1 MFGTIGTVVNMNNN
15 REKVEKLLKE
25 LQIEYTVEDTPVMT
39 IEQAKDYPLQHR
51 EAASKSLLLIDKK
64 AAVFC
69 VTVFEDKRV
78 DLKRLK
84 ELLGC
89 SRLSFVNSQQ
99 ALDLFGYQEG
109 ISPLGVINDKTNA
122 VTVVIDEY
130 FKDKLIMI
138 HPNSEKATMWLKC
151 QDLVEVIN
159 KVGNKVIYLDL

>member
-1 MFGTIGTVVNMNNN
+1 MFGTIGTVVNMDN

-39 IEQAKDYPLQHR
+39 IEQAKQYPLQHR

-84 ELLGC
+84 ELLEC

-99 ALDLFGYQEG
+99 ALDLFGYQGG

>member
-1 MFGTIGTVVNMNNN
+1 MFGTIGTVVNMDN

-39 IEQAKDYPLQHR
+39 IEQAKQYPLQHR

-99 ALDLFGYQEG
+99 ALDLFGYQGG

>member
-1 MFGTIGTVVNMNNN
+1 MFGTIGTVVNMDN

-39 IEQAKDYPLQHR
+39 IEQAKQYPLQHR

-109 ISPLGVINDKTNA
+109 ISPLGVINDKANA

-159 KVGNKVIYLDL
+159 KVGNKVMYLDL

>member
-1 MFGTIGTVVNMNNN
+1 MFGTIGTVVNMDN

-39 IEQAKDYPLQHR
+39 IEQAKQYPLQHR

-99 ALDLFGYQEG
+99 ALDLFGYQGG

-138 HPNSEKATMWLKC
+138 HPNSEKATMLLKC

-159 KVGNKVIYLDL
+159 KVGNKVMYLDL

>member
-1 MFGTIGTVVNMNNN
+1 MFGTIGTVVNMDN

-39 IEQAKDYPLQHR
+39 IEQAKQYPLQHR

>member
-1 MFGTIGTVVNMNNN
+1 MFGTIGTVVNMDNK
-15 REKVEKLLKE
+15 EKVEKLLKE

-39 IEQAKDYPLQHR
+39 IEQAKQYPLQHR
-51 EAASKSLLLIDKK
+51 EAASKSLLLVDKK

-99 ALDLFGYQEG
+99 ALDLFGYQGG

-159 KVGNKVIYLDL
+159 KVGNKVMYLDL

>member
-1 MFGTIGTVVNMNNN
+1 MFGTIGTVVNMDN

-25 LQIEYTVEDTPVMT
+25 LQIEYTVKDTPVMT
-39 IEQAKDYPLQHR
+39 IEQAKQYPLQHR

-99 ALDLFGYQEG
+99 ALDLFGYQGG

-159 KVGNKVIYLDL
+159 KVGNKVMYLDL

>member
-1 MFGTIGTVVNMNNN
+1 MFGTIGTVVNMDN

-25 LQIEYTVEDTPVMT
+25 LQIDYTVEDTPVMT
-39 IEQAKDYPLQHR
+39 IEQAKEYPLQHR

-99 ALDLFGYQEG
+99 ALDLFGYQAG

>member
-1 MFGTIGTVVNMNNN
+1 MFGTIGTVVNMDN

-39 IEQAKDYPLQHR
+39 IEQAKQYPLQHR

-84 ELLGC
+84 ELLEC

-99 ALDLFGYQEG
+99 ALDLFGYQGG

-159 KVGNKVIYLDL
+159 KVGNKVMYLDL

>member
-1 MFGTIGTVVNMNNN
+1 MFGTIGTVVNMNN

-39 IEQAKDYPLQHR
+39 IEQAKEYPLQHR

-99 ALDLFGYQEG
+99 ALDLFGYQGG

-159 KVGNKVIYLDL
+159 KVGNKVMYLDL

>member
-1 MFGTIGTVVNMNNN
+1 MFGTIGTVVNMDN

-39 IEQAKDYPLQHR
+39 IEQAKQYPLQHR
-51 EAASKSLLLIDKK
+51 EVASKSLLLIDKK

-99 ALDLFGYQEG
+99 ALDLFGYQGG

-159 KVGNKVIYLDL
+159 KVGNKVMYLDL

>member
-1 MFGTIGTVVNMNNN
+1 MFCTIGTVVNMDN

-39 IEQAKDYPLQHR
+39 IEQAKQYPLQHR

-99 ALDLFGYQEG
+99 ALDLFGYQGG

-159 KVGNKVIYLDL
+159 KVGNKVMYLDL

>member
-1 MFGTIGTVVNMNNN
+1 MFGTIVTVVNMDN

-39 IEQAKDYPLQHR
+39 IEQAKQYPLQHR

-99 ALDLFGYQEG
+99 ALDLFGYQGG

-159 KVGNKVIYLDL
+159 KVGNKVMYLDL

>member
-1 MFGTIGTVVNMNNN
+1 MFGTIGTVVNMDN

-39 IEQAKDYPLQHR
+39 IEQAKQYPLQHR

-99 ALDLFGYQEG
+99 ALDLFGYQGG
-109 ISPLGVINDKTNA
+109 ISPLGVINDKTNT

>member
-1 MFGTIGTVVNMNNN
+1 MFGTIGTVVNMDN

-39 IEQAKDYPLQHR
+39 IEQAKQYPLQHR

-64 AAVFC
+64 SAVFC

-159 KVGNKVIYLDL
+159 KVGNKVMYLDL

>member
-1 MFGTIGTVVNMNNN
+1 MFGTIGTVVNMDN

-99 ALDLFGYQEG
+99 ALDLFGYQGG

-159 KVGNKVIYLDL
+159 KVGNKVMYLDL

>member
-1 MFGTIGTVVNMNNN
+1 MFGTIGTVVNMDN

-39 IEQAKDYPLQHR
+39 IEQAKEYPLQHR

-69 VTVFEDKRV
+69 VTVFVDKRV

-99 ALDLFGYQEG
+99 ALDLFGYQAG

-159 KVGNKVIYLDL
+159 KVGNKVMYLDL

>member
-1 MFGTIGTVVNMNNN
+1 MFGTIGTVVNMDN

-39 IEQAKDYPLQHR
+39 IEQAKEYPLQHR
-51 EAASKSLLLIDKK
+51 EAASKSLLLRDKK

-99 ALDLFGYQEG
+99 ALDLFGYQAG

-159 KVGNKVIYLDL
+159 KVGNKVMYLDL

>member
-1 MFGTIGTVVNMNNN
+1 MFGTIGTVVNMDN
-15 REKVEKLLKE
+15 RQKVETLLKE
-25 LQIEYTVEDTPVMT
+25 LQIEYTVEDTPVMR
-39 IEQAKDYPLQHR
+39 IEQAKESPLQHR
-51 EAASKSLLLIDKK
+51 ESASKSLLLIDKK

-99 ALDLFGYQEG
+99 ALDLFGYQGG

-159 KVGNKVIYLDL
+159 KVGNKVMYLDL

>member
-1 MFGTIGTVVNMNNN
+1 MFGTIGTVVNMDNS
-15 REKVEKLLKE
+15 EKVEKLLKE

-39 IEQAKDYPLQHR
+39 IEQAKQYPLQHR

-99 ALDLFGYQEG
+99 ALDLFGYQGG

-159 KVGNKVIYLDL
+159 KVGNKVMYLDL

>member
-39 IEQAKDYPLQHR
+39 IEQAKQYPLQHR

-99 ALDLFGYQEG
+99 ALALFGYQGG

-159 KVGNKVIYLDL
+159 KVGNKVMYLDL

>member
-1 MFGTIGTVVNMNNN
+1 MFGTIGTVVNMDN
-15 REKVEKLLKE
+15 REKVERLLKE

-39 IEQAKDYPLQHR
+39 IEQAKQYPLQHR

-99 ALDLFGYQEG
+99 ALDLFGYQGG

-159 KVGNKVIYLDL
+159 KVGNKVMYLDL

>member
-1 MFGTIGTVVNMNNN
+1 MFGTIGTVVNMDN

-25 LQIEYTVEDTPVMT
+25 LQIDYTVEDTPVMT
-39 IEQAKDYPLQHR
+39 IEQAKQYPLQHR

-64 AAVFC
+64 AAVFYI
-69 VTVFEDKRV
+69 TVFEDKRV

-99 ALDLFGYQEG
+99 ALDLFGYQGG

-159 KVGNKVIYLDL
+159 KVGNKVMYLDL

>member
-1 MFGTIGTVVNMNNN
+1 MFGTIGTVVNMDN

-39 IEQAKDYPLQHR
+39 IEQAKQYPLQHR

-99 ALDLFGYQEG
+99 ALDLFGYQAG

-151 QDLVEVIN
+151 QDLVEVIS
-159 KVGNKVIYLDL
+159 KVGNKVMYLDL

>member
-1 MFGTIGTVVNMNNN
+1 MFGTIGTVVNMDN

-25 LQIEYTVEDTPVMT
+25 LQIDYTVEDTPVMT
-39 IEQAKDYPLQHR
+39 IEQAKQYPLQHR

-99 ALDLFGYQEG
+99 ALDLFGYQGG

-151 QDLVEVIN
+151 QDLVEVIS
-159 KVGNKVIYLDL
+159 KVGNKVMYLDL

>member
-1 MFGTIGTVVNMNNN
+1 MFGTIGTVVNMDN
-15 REKVEKLLKE
+15 RKKVEKLLKE

-39 IEQAKDYPLQHR
+39 IEQAKQYPLQHR

-99 ALDLFGYQEG
+99 ALDLFGYQGG

-159 KVGNKVIYLDL
+159 KVGNKVMYLDL

>member
-1 MFGTIGTVVNMNNN
+1 MFGTIGTVVNMDN
-15 REKVEKLLKE
+15 REKVERLLKE

-39 IEQAKDYPLQHR
+39 IEQAKEYPLQHR

-99 ALDLFGYQEG
+99 ALDLFGYQGG

-159 KVGNKVIYLDL
+159 KVGNKVMYLDL

>member
-39 IEQAKDYPLQHR
+39 IEQAKQYPLQHR

-99 ALDLFGYQEG
+99 ALDLFGYQVG

-151 QDLVEVIN
+151 QDLVEVIS
-159 KVGNKVIYLDL
+159 KVGNKVMYLDL

>member
-39 IEQAKDYPLQHR
+39 IEQAKQYPLQHR

-99 ALDLFGYQEG
+99 ALDLFG
-109 ISPLGVINDKTNA
+109 
-122 VTVVIDEY
+122 
-130 FKDKLIMI
+130 
-138 HPNSEKATMWLKC
+138 
-151 QDLVEVIN
+151 
-159 KVGNKVIYLDL
+159 

>member
-1 MFGTIGTVVNMNNN
+1 MFGTIGTVVNMDN

-39 IEQAKDYPLQHR
+39 IEQAKEYPLQHR

-89 SRLSFVNSQQ
+89 SRLSFVNSHQ
-99 ALDLFGYQEG
+99 ALDLFGYQGG

-159 KVGNKVIYLDL
+159 KVGNKVMYLDL

>member
-1 MFGTIGTVVNMNNN
+1 MFGTIGTVVNMDN

-39 IEQAKDYPLQHR
+39 IEQAKEYSLQHR

-99 ALDLFGYQEG
+99 ALDLFGYQGG

-159 KVGNKVIYLDL
+159 KVGNKVMYLDL

>member
-39 IEQAKDYPLQHR
+39 IEQAKQYPLQHR

-99 ALDLFGYQEG
+99 ALDLFGYQAG

-159 KVGNKVIYLDL
+159 KVGNKVMYLDL

>member
-39 IEQAKDYPLQHR
+39 IEQAKQYPLQHR

-99 ALDLFGYQEG
+99 ALDLFGYQGG

-151 QDLVEVIN
+151 QDLVEVIS
-159 KVGNKVIYLDL
+159 KVGNKVMYLDL

>member
-39 IEQAKDYPLQHR
+39 IEQAKQYPLQHR

-69 VTVFEDKRV
+69 VTVYEDKRV

-99 ALDLFGYQEG
+99 ALDLFGYQGG

-151 QDLVEVIN
+151 QDLVEVIS
-159 KVGNKVIYLDL
+159 KVGNKVMYLDL

>member
-1 MFGTIGTVVNMNNN
+1 MFGTIGTVVNMDNT
-15 REKVEKLLKE
+15 EKVEKLLKE

-39 IEQAKDYPLQHR
+39 IEQAKQYPLQHR

-99 ALDLFGYQEG
+99 ALDLFGYQGG

-159 KVGNKVIYLDL
+159 KVGNKVMYLDL

>member
-1 MFGTIGTVVNMNNN
+1 MFGTIGTVVNMDN

-39 IEQAKDYPLQHR
+39 IEQAKQYPLQHR

-99 ALDLFGYQEG
+99 ALDLFGYQVG

-159 KVGNKVIYLDL
+159 KVGNKVMYLDL

>member
-1 MFGTIGTVVNMNNN
+1 MFGTIGTVVNMDN

-39 IEQAKDYPLQHR
+39 IEQAKQYPLQHR

-99 ALDLFGYQEG
+99 ALDLFSYQGG

-159 KVGNKVIYLDL
+159 KVGNKVMYLDL

>member
-1 MFGTIGTVVNMNNN
+1 MFGTIGTVVNMDN

-39 IEQAKDYPLQHR
+39 IEQAKEYPLQHR

>member
-1 MFGTIGTVVNMNNN
+1 MFGTIGTVVNMDN

-39 IEQAKDYPLQHR
+39 IEQAKQYPLQHR

-99 ALDLFGYQEG
+99 ALDLFGYQGG

-151 QDLVEVIN
+151 QDLVEVIS
-159 KVGNKVIYLDL
+159 KVGNKVMYLDL

>member
-1 MFGTIGTVVNMNNN
+1 MFGTIGTVVNMDN

-39 IEQAKDYPLQHR
+39 IEQAKQYPLQHR

-69 VTVFEDKRV
+69 VTVFENKRV

-99 ALDLFGYQEG
+99 ALDLFGYQGG

-159 KVGNKVIYLDL
+159 KVGNKVMYLDL